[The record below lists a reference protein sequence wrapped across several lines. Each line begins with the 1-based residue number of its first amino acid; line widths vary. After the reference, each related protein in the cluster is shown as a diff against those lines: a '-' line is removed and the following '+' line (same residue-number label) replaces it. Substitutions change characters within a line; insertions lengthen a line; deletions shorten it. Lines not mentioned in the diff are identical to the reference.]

1 MADRCPACG
10 KGRPSVHF
18 LDSHAA
24 TELPCTCARPAAAM
38 QFRPISARL
47 GLAMREGAGID
58 AQNVVGCSLEV
69 AGPGEVYLNL
79 RLFLD
84 GEAAA
89 KVLKA
94 IAAVDLNSEEW
105 G

>member
-1 MADRCPACG
+1 MADLCPACG

-18 LDSHAA
+18 LQSQSA
-24 TELPCTCARPAAAM
+24 TELPCACTRPAAAM

-47 GLAMREGAGID
+47 GRAMREGAGID
-58 AQNVVGCSLEV
+58 AKNVVSCSLEV

-79 RLFLD
+79 QLFLD

-89 KVLKA
+89 KVMKA